1 MQPFGP
7 NDRQARVRVAKHQHG
22 IRLCLN
28 HEFVRGVDDIAHRRS
43 QVVAHGIHVDFGIG
57 EFEIPEEDTV
67 EVVVVVLPRMC
78 QNAIEILPA
87 FVDHRRQADNL
98 GPRAY
103 DYQQFEFA
111 VVLEP
116 HAGIVQFNIHLIL
129 DLRISDRPSLSGGRS
144 RSCDRSL

>member
-67 EVVVVVLPRMC
+67 EVVVVVLSGMG
-78 QNAIEILPA
+78 QNHIEIFAA
-87 FVDHRRQADNL
+87 FGDDSSK
-98 GPRAY
+98 P
-103 DYQQFEFA
+103 D
-111 VVLEP
+111 
-116 HAGIVQFNIHLIL
+116 
-129 DLRISDRPSLSGGRS
+129 DLRTGADDDAEFDLAVILPVNVTVIEFRS
-144 RSCDRSL
+144 FSFHRSF